1 MFKFSFDGE
10 ANKSEPTRSSLT
22 FVAQRESAH
31 LGEFLES
38 LETDGAS
45 AYFKAYD
52 GDLVLFD
59 EAWSRLTLLTLL
71 VNEADQVLWTDE
83 IRVYVTRF
91 IMDMITNDTLIR
103 ECTEHKIYNG
113 YDHE

>member
-1 MFKFSFDGE
+1 MFKISYDGK
-10 ANKSEPTRSSLT
+10 ANKSEPTMSGLT

-45 AYFKAYD
+45 AYFEAYD

-71 VNEADQVLWTDE
+71 VNQADQVLWAEGRDSGLC
-83 IRVYVTRF
+83 Y
-91 IMDMITNDTLIR
+91 
-103 ECTEHKIYNG
+103 KI
-113 YDHE
+113 HE